1 MKLKTNLLPIAA
13 LLFSSLA
20 SSEQVALSLDITGK
34 GQVSIKGTELS
45 CNESCELMVEDNT
58 PLMLEYLADT
68 DNVFTQWGEQSCDS
82 GEGVIISTSLNKVSK
97 TSNAPKGMVMADF
110 DGDTIDDVAM
120 ITLFSSTLAIQLN
133 DGIGNFKSNQF
144 IDSLEYASALA
155 SIDWDNDSDIDLVVV
170 DYGSSKVKLYLNDGS
185 GNFTFDSNLS
195 IPGVSTY
202 SIAIA
207 DVDSDNLPDIL
218 VGSFTANIDASSLE
232 GVIDSIS
239 NTDLSWYKNNG
250 DSTFSHLE
258 TVATNQGIFTLDIDD
273 VDNDGDLDIAAAAT
287 TSNQTL
293 LYINN
298 QGSYGVS
305 VIDRGEASYGVAF
318 GDIDKNGLSDIVSV
332 SYYDKALQL
341 SLQGEDGVFLAAE
354 SLYKFKTG
362 PTAVGLSDVD
372 NDGRIDITSG
382 VFGDKTFY
390 WHRNLSYQVCGVTL
404 TGKRTV
410 SVTFTASVVTPT
422 PTPNTTPPE
431 APAKKS
437 SSGGSVN
444 FYAFFILF
452 TVFLR
457 RKIFG

>member
-20 SSEQVALSLDITGK
+20 SSEQVALSLDISGK
-34 GQVSIKGTELS
+34 GIVSIKGTELS
-45 CNESCELMVEDNT
+45 CNESCELMIEENT
-58 PLMLEYLADT
+58 PLILEYLADA
-68 DNVFTQWGEQSCDS
+68 DNVFGQWGEASCDS
-82 GEGVIISTSLNKVSK
+82 GEGVIISTSLNNVSK
-97 TSNAPKGMVMADF
+97 TSTPPKGIVMADF

-120 ITLFSSTLAIQLN
+120 ITLFSSSLEIQLN
-133 DGIGNFKSNQF
+133 DGVGNFKSNQF
-144 IDSLEYASALA
+144 IESLEYASALA

-170 DYGSSKVKLYLNDGS
+170 DYASSKVKLYLNDGS
-185 GNFTFDSNLS
+185 GNFTFDSTLN

-218 VGSFTANIDASSLE
+218 IGSFTANIDAPSLE

-258 TVATNQGIFTLDIDD
+258 TVATDQGIFTLDIDD

-293 LYINN
+293 LYTNN
-298 QGSYGVS
+298 QGSYDES
-305 VIDRGEASYGVAF
+305 VIDSGHASYGVAF
-318 GDIDKNGLSDIVSV
+318 GDIDKNGLSDIASV
-332 SYYDKALQL
+332 SYYDKTLQL
-341 SLQGEDGVFLAAE
+341 SLQAEDGVFLTAE

-362 PTAVGLSDVD
+362 STAVAFSDVD

-382 VFGDKTFY
+382 VFGDRAFY
-390 WHRNLSYQVCGVTL
+390 WHRNLSYQACAITL
-404 TGKRTV
+404 SGKRTV
-410 SVTFTASVVTPT
+410 TASFIAAA
-422 PTPNTTPPE
+422 TTP
-431 APAKKS
+431 APSTPVAPVSES

-444 FYAFFILF
+444 FYVFFVLL
-452 TVFLR
+452 TVSLR
-457 RKIFG
+457 RKLLGS